1 MPSEKKILSL
11 INLVYIYMK
20 FVVLTINLCTEVFCL
35 LNSFT
40 TLIYMIINS
49 VGYKWVL

>member
-1 MPSEKKILSL
+1 
-11 INLVYIYMK
+11 MK